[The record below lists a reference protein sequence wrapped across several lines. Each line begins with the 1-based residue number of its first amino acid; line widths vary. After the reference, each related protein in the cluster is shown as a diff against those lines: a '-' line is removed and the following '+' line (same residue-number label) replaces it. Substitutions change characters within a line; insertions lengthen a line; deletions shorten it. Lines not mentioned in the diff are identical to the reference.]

1 MKTIKITREANARG
15 KMRQLGKAFGFMA
28 RQEAYEQM
36 MHADMSAR
44 HAPSECHA
52 DVRRGEHYRRR
63 AARRHAKAVSG
74 LSRRAFN
81 VELKRTRGRIFDVAI
96 ARIYARE
103 CPF

>member
-1 MKTIKITREANARG
+1 
-15 KMRQLGKAFGFMA
+15 MRQLGKAFGLIA

-36 MHADMSAR
+36 MHADISAW

-52 DVRRGEHYRRR
+52 VVARGEKRRLR
-63 AARRHAKAVSG
+63 EARRHAKAVSG

-103 CPF
+103 WPC